1 MQQAYGVLL
10 IALLAISLPICA
22 LLIAKPVRAMN
33 LSWLRRAPEVVI
45 HPVRIGAAKDFVYA
59 TGLIVNDDTAAMA
72 GRPGNGGAA
81 LGLAEALAHSVDPL
95 ATRVLVELAGSATAG
110 VFPAQSVVMWTDAAR
125 SRRVRGVIECIA
137 DGTATVLPENG
148 DFAEVGALVSVGIV
162 RRRVDRALLVPNA
175 AVLGQHVRVVEN
187 GRIQSRRVVTG
198 IVGMT
203 ETQILSGLSS
213 DESVIDPVRADLADG
228 QRVRVRVGG

>member
-33 LSWLRRAPEVVI
+33 LSRLRRAPEVVI

-59 TGLIVNDDTAAMA
+59 TGLIVNEDMAAMA

-81 LGLAEALAHSVDPL
+81 LGLAEVQTHSVDPL
-95 ATRVLVELAGSATAG
+95 ATRVLVELGSAAAG

-125 SRRVRGVIECIA
+125 SRGVRGVIECIA